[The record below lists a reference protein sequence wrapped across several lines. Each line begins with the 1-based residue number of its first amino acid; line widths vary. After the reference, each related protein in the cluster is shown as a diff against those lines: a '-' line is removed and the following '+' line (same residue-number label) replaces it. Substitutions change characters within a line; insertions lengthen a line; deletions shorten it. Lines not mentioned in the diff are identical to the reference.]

1 MKNAIRSLSVLAVSA
16 CLASAV
22 CLAQAGGATYK
33 SSCQSCHGATG
44 VPSPGMAKMMGIKP
58 VTDPAIKKLTAAEMF
73 TAVKNGKG
81 KMHPFAGKL
90 TDPEIKASVA
100 YYRGLK

>member
-1 MKNAIRSLSVLAVSA
+1 MTKMIRSLSVLAVAAS
-16 CLASAV
+16 LASVV

-33 SSCQSCHGATG
+33 TSCQGCHGASG

-58 VTDPAIKKLTAAEMF
+58 VSDPAIKKLTAAEMF
-73 TAVKNGKG
+73 ASVKNGKG

-90 TDPEIKASVA
+90 TDAQIKGAVA